1 MNGRRAD
8 IISNSLI
15 MTFHP
20 SALFPQDLFKKKKKK
35 GPSSKGFNVK
45 VRRSDQELGEK
56 RELPQRQH
64 TLRLPSRPGPGL
76 GNCSEGRG
84 NTQLN
89 PASWWFGEGQESRR
103 SAMSWGKLKPC
114 IIKASKKRKK
124 EKPEYAN
131 ATE

>member
-1 MNGRRAD
+1 MPYFLRT
-8 IISNSLI
+8 SL
-15 MTFHP
+15 
-20 SALFPQDLFKKKKKK
+20 KKKK

-56 RELPQRQH
+56 RVASETGHSSSAFP
-64 TLRLPSRPGPGL
+64 TRPWL

-84 NTQLN
+84 NTQFN
-89 PASWWFGEGQESRR
+89 PASWWSGEGQESRG

-114 IIKASKKRKK
+114 IIKASKKKKKEK